1 MGVVL
6 SLVLIFGA
14 CSGGETDAGP
24 SASAS
29 QRGDGAPPEGTRP
42 SAATLPPRDVVLEP
56 APASLHSS
64 CAQAAAHLG
73 FPVPC
78 PSLVPAVAG
87 VPATCTGSCIG
98 TAGGDETL
106 HQLFFYDV
114 ADFDG
119 GESLGPVQHLAIE
132 ARRLVDAPPVAC
144 FGGAPSGGIDD
155 GTVRL
160 LLCPD
165 RDELSDESAAMIRHG
180 EGAHAGHALGYWD
193 LGGVRYVVSVHGTS
207 DSSRQL
213 IETLIAAVD
222 LVDPP
227 D

>member
-1 MGVVL
+1 M
-6 SLVLIFGA
+6 
-14 CSGGETDAGP
+14 
-24 SASAS
+24 
-29 QRGDGAPPEGTRP
+29 PPEDTRS
-42 SAATLPPRDVVLEP
+42 SAATESPLDVVLEP

-64 CAQAAAHLG
+64 CVQAAAHLG

-87 VPATCTGSCIG
+87 VPATCTRSCIG

-106 HQLFFYDV
+106 HELFFYDV
-114 ADFDG
+114 AEFDG
-119 GESLGPVQHLAIE
+119 GERLGPVRHLAIE

-144 FGGAPSGGIDD
+144 FGGAPSGEIDD
-155 GTVRL
+155 GAVRL
-160 LLCPD
+160 LACPG
-165 RDELSDESAAMIRHG
+165 RDELSAESAAMIRHG
-180 EGAHAGHALGYWD
+180 EGAHTGHALGYWD
-193 LGGVRYVVSVHGTS
+193 VGGVRYVVSVHGTS

-213 IETLIAAVD
+213 VETLIAEVD